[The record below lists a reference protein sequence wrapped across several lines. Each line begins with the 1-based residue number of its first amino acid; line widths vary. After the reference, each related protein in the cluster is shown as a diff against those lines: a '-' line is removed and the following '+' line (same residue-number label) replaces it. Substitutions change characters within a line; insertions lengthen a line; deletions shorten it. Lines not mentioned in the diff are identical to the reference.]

1 MAQPITHQVVMA
13 RLEENRIP
21 YGVLPLQAGWSAVIS
36 QRGGRILGPFPT
48 VDSAGLFWINSA
60 WSQPESFRQFLD
72 SGNWNLGGDRVW
84 IAPEI
89 QYSVKDRRDYWGT
102 IAQPPQIDPGSYTLE
117 QPQPGVWTLSESCDL
132 EAYNL
137 ATGRKQLRLERTIR
151 AAPDPLRHLG
161 AYPSLI
167 NGVTYL
173 GYEQIVT
180 LTESKLDEIMSE
192 AWDLVQLNPAGEIL
206 IPASPEVEV
215 TDYYAPI
222 DAEHL
227 GRHPHHI
234 RLKVSGTR
242 QYKVGIKAAQ
252 TFGRLGYVG
261 SMGDGRAYLLV
272 RNYLNNPS
280 VPYTEEPDFPAGCRG
295 HSIHVYNDGGEFGGF
310 GELEVNLPTIGGE
323 TGRSSSTDHL
333 LLWIYVG
340 PGDKIRRVAL
350 HLLGIAM

>member
-1 MAQPITHQVVMA
+1 MTQPITHQVVTA
-13 RLEENRIP
+13 RLEENQIP
-21 YGVLPLQAGWSAVIS
+21 YGVLPLQEGWSAVIS

-48 VDSAGLFWINSA
+48 VDSAGLFWINPA

-72 SGNWNLGGDRVW
+72 SGNWNLGGDRIW

-102 IAQPPQIDPGSYTLE
+102 IATPPQIDPGSYTLE
-117 QPQPGVWTLSESCDL
+117 QPRPGEWKLFECCEL
-132 EAYNL
+132 QAYNL

-151 AAPDPLRHLG
+151 AAPDPLRNLG
-161 AYPSLI
+161 VYPSLI
-167 NGVTYL
+167 DGVTYL
-173 GYEQIVT
+173 GYEQVVT
-180 LTESKLDEIMSE
+180 LTEGKLDDIMSE
-192 AWDLVQLNPAGEIL
+192 AWDLVQLNPPGEIL
-206 IPASPEVEV
+206 IPASPEVEI
-215 TDYYAPI
+215 TDYYAPV
-222 DAEHL
+222 DTEHL
-227 GRHPHHI
+227 VRYSHHI

-252 TFGRLGYVG
+252 TFGRLGYLG
-261 SMGDGRAYLLV
+261 SMGEGRTYLLV

-280 VPYTEEPDFPAGCRG
+280 APYTEEPDFPAGCRG

-350 HLLGIAM
+350 NLLGIAA